1 MNANDVY
8 NVAKALPNEELK
20 KLCIMLKADSVLVPR
35 KRVKKTKSI
44 DFTVEDGIEYL
55 ITKYFNKVRKS

>member
-8 NVAKALPNEELK
+8 NVAKALPQEELK
-20 KLCIMLKADSVLVPR
+20 KLCIMLKVDLKPEPR
-35 KRVKKTKSI
+35 KINRNAKSI

-55 ITKYFNKVRKS
+55 ITKYFNKVRKP